1 MSLIEDLEACKTVD
15 VATSENRYFKTGE
28 GQYQSHDLFW
38 LIPTADINRI
48 VAKYAKTMTL
58 PEVEALL
65 QKQIHEI
72 RSCAFA
78 ILNQQM
84 RKADEIRQKEIV
96 AFYLNHLERANGWD
110 LIDISA
116 PGILGEWI
124 LHQGNDQILDELAS
138 SDNLWRRRASIVSTW
153 TLIRNNRLDSTY
165 RIAETLLK
173 DSEDLIHKAC
183 GWMLREAG
191 KKDRTRLNRFLKA
204 NYARIPRT
212 TLRYAIERHEETERQ
227 AILKGNFREE

>member
-1 MSLIEDLEACKTVD
+1 MSLIEDLEAFKTVET
-15 VATSENRYFKTGE
+15 ATSENRYFKTGE

-38 LIPTADINRI
+38 LIPAADINRI
-48 VAKYAKTMTL
+48 VAKYAKEMTFSDI
-58 PEVEALL
+58 EALL
-65 QKQIHEI
+65 KEPIHEI

-78 ILNQQM
+78 ILTQQM
-84 RKADEIRQKEIV
+84 RKADESKQQEIV
-96 AFYLNHLERANGWD
+96 TFYLNHLERANGWD

-124 LHQGNDQILDELAS
+124 LRQGDDHILDELAQS
-138 SDNLWRRRASIVSTW
+138 ENLWRRRASIVSTW
-153 TLIRNNRLDSTY
+153 TLIRHNQLDSTY

-191 KKDRTRLNRFLKA
+191 KKDRVRLDRFLKTH
-204 NYARIPRT
+204 YARIPRT
-212 TLRYAIERHEETERQ
+212 TLRYAIEKHEETERQ
-227 AILKGNFREE
+227 ALLKGNFREE